1 MNISGTAA
9 VAALAGYQTGEAPL
23 DARVA
28 LLKAAQEQMESQAA
42 QLIEVVESAGE
53 SNPSGGGLDT
63 YA

>member
-9 VAALAGYQTGEAPL
+9 AAALAGYQTGEAPL

-28 LLKAAQEQMESQAA
+28 LLKASQEQMKSQAT
-42 QLIEVVESAGE
+42 QLIQVIESAG
-53 SNPSGGGLDT
+53 STDANRGGFDT

>member
-23 DARVA
+23 EARVA
-28 LLKAAQEQMESQAA
+28 LLKASREQMESQAT
-42 QLIEVVESAGE
+42 QLIQVIEAAGSTHGNRGE
-53 SNPSGGGLDT
+53 LDT